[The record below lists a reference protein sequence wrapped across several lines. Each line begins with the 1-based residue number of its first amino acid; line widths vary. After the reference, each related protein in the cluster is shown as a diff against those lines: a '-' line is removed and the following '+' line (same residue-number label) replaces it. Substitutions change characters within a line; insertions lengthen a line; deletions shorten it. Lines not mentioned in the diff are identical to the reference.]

1 MHITIECLTGSLAG
15 KVLAFDQEEI
25 SLGRGEQK
33 EKDIDF
39 ADIDIG
45 VSRNHGL
52 ITLRAGRV
60 VFTDA
65 SRGGTLVRGQRVNND
80 SVELRSGDELQLGGP
95 SGPRLRVRY
104 RALTQIV
111 EPGRMHTQMPD
122 PPKTLIDLPPAPL
135 PPRPVAAPLPPVA
148 AAMPADVTAI
158 QPPNAPLLPQ
168 IAAQP
173 AQSPNGTAPLPLP
186 PVSTPPPPSQQQ
198 TMLQMPPAPSPTAP
212 TVPPPPRPAVVSA
225 PSAQAPYV
233 LPVSPMGGETFF
245 QETVDPDAT
254 VYHPPQAPS
263 PPPVPEETFF
273 QSFAAPSAP
282 SARPAP
288 AAPNAN
294 SYVPPEQQTML
305 QTPTPAIDSNPTLL
319 QEPAQFP
326 WLLVTLFALGVL
338 ALLAVIWVFLLRQ
351 SVAFFIPV
359 PLALLLGLGW
369 FFYQSRKAAG

>member
-80 SVELRSGDELQLGGP
+80 SVELCSGDELQLGGP

-111 EPGRMHTQMPD
+111 EPGRMHTQMLDQPETLMD
-122 PPKTLIDLPPAPL
+122 SPPVPL
-135 PPRPVAAPLPPVA
+135 PPPRPAAAPLPPVA
-148 AAMPADVTAI
+148 AAMPADATAI
-158 QPPNAPLLPQ
+158 QPPDAPP
-168 IAAQP
+168 
-173 AQSPNGTAPLPLP
+173 PNGTVPLPLP

-198 TMLQMPPAPSPTAP
+198 TMLQMPPAPSPSAP
-212 TVPPPPRPAVVSA
+212 TVPSPPRPTVPA

-233 LPVSPMGGETFF
+233 PPVPPLGGETFF
-245 QETVDPDAT
+245 QQTVDPDAT
-254 VYHPPQAPS
+254 VYHPQAPS
-263 PPPVPEETFF
+263 APPIPGETFF
-273 QSFAAPSAP
+273 QPFAAPSAP

-288 AAPNAN
+288 AAPKAN
-294 SYVPPEQQTML
+294 SYIPPEQQTML
-305 QTPTPAIDSNPTLL
+305 QTPAPVIDSNPTLL

-326 WLLVTLFALGVL
+326 WLLVILFALGVL

-359 PLALLLGLGW
+359 PLVVLLGLGW
-369 FFYQSRKAAG
+369 FFYRSRKAAG

>member
-52 ITLRAGRV
+52 IAIRAGRV

-122 PPKTLIDLPPAPL
+122 PPETLIDLPPAPL
-135 PPRPVAAPLPPVA
+135 PPPRPVAAPLPPVA
-148 AAMPADVTAI
+148 AAMPADATAI
-158 QPPNAPLLPQ
+158 QPPSAPPLPQ
-168 IAAQP
+168 ITAQP
-173 AQSPNGTAPLPLP
+173 APSPNGTAPLPLP

-198 TMLQMPPAPSPTAP
+198 TMLQMPPAPSPSAP
-212 TVPPPPRPAVVSA
+212 TVPPPPRPAVVPA

-233 LPVSPMGGETFF
+233 PPVPPMGGETFF
-245 QETVDPDAT
+245 QQTVDPDAT
-254 VYHPPQAPS
+254 VYHPQAPS
-263 PPPVPEETFF
+263 APPVPEETFF

-294 SYVPPEQQTML
+294 SYIPPEQQTML
-305 QTPTPAIDSNPTLL
+305 QTPAPVIDSNPTLL

-359 PLALLLGLGW
+359 PLVLLLGLGW